1 MYSQGSHGLVV
12 RSVII
17 YTVYIY
23 FYLLYNIYYIYPV
36 AITSNYVLPAVA
48 SRLIVEVVRSS
59 RVAVR
64 RTKVVVLK

>member
-23 FYLLYNIYYIYPV
+23 FYLLYIYYIYPV